1 MGVSVGTLVS
11 LLVGI
16 ATVGVAA
23 VRADADAGVAAAPGW
38 TPSAVDS
45 GAPPVAA
52 AFVAPTDVHQTRAG
66 ALLVADYAGNGV
78 LERSPGGTWR
88 TVAGFGTHEQAMW
101 NPSAVTSLADGRLL
115 VAEAGR
121 RSVALLG
128 PGDGQVE
135 RFPAPPTRSAVS
147 ALAVVGSTVFAAAP
161 GSGALWT
168 VDLQGDR
175 DQWAVVDGPW
185 TDPSGVAVSADG
197 ATVVVADASA
207 DEVWQLDRATGTA
220 RALGFPD
227 DGQVRLL
234 GVATVPG
241 GGVVVVDN
249 AGGRVW
255 AWSDP
260 SWSVAFAAA
269 PDGSPLVN
277 PTSVAVGSAGELV
290 VADYNRQ
297 RIVTASRNVV
307 VEPEPAVGT
316 PGTPSPPVGS
326 PSPDAPAS
334 PPVGS
339 PSPDAPASP
348 PVGSPS
354 PDAPASPPV
363 GSLSPEASPSPTPS
377 RSPEPT
383 RPPEPTRSPD
393 ATPAPGPT
401 TPGSTTPGPTASW
414 SGPRSTDDSVATS
427 TSATDRAALAWTGAA
442 LLVPVGVAG
451 ALLAA
456 GLALVA
462 GPVLAA
468 RRRPRRSARPA
479 RHAPERGAPR

>member
-1 MGVSVGTLVS
+1 MVRSRTRVGVSVGTLVS

-16 ATVGVAA
+16 ASVGVAA

-38 TPSAVDS
+38 TPSAVDT

-147 ALAVVGSTVFAAAP
+147 ALAAVGSTVFAAAP

-175 DQWAVVDGPW
+175 DQWAAVDGPW

-197 ATVVVADASA
+197 TTVVVSDASA

-220 RALGFPD
+220 RALGFPG

-307 VEPEPAVGT
+307 VGPEPAVGT

-326 PSPDAPAS
+326 PSP
-334 PPVGS
+334 
-339 PSPDAPASP
+339 
-348 PVGSPS
+348 
-354 PDAPASPPV
+354 
-363 GSLSPEASPSPTPS
+363 EASPSPTPS
-377 RSPEPT
+377 RS
-383 RPPEPTRSPD
+383 PEPTRSPD

-401 TPGSTTPGPTASW
+401 TPGSTTPAPTGPAAPEPSASEPSASGPTAPW
-414 SGPRSTDDSVATS
+414 SGPRSADDSVATS
-427 TSATDRAALAWTGAA
+427 TSAADRAALAWTGAA

-468 RRRPRRSARPA
+468 RRRPR
-479 RHAPERGAPR
+479 